1 MCSFSGPNLLSSSLS
16 VAPAPL
22 LCPLSIIVAP
32 SPSTAARLRLTY
44 RHPAAQ
50 IFFSFKTKLLS
61 QKRMAILY
69 LFYGDLSDLA
79 APRSHYPRILRRHF
93 TTTTDTVHAEAPHL
107 DPPIKSISS
116 VAGSREEDVTWP
128 IPYLT
133 TTRIVTPPMP
143 FSGVDSFPRNVFI
156 EANLRTF
163 ASRIN

>member
-1 MCSFSGPNLLSSSLS
+1 VFFLRPQLVVFFPLRRSRTAPLPLIDYRRSFSLDRRPPPSHLSASRCSN
-16 VAPAPL
+16 
-22 LCPLSIIVAP
+22 I
-32 SPSTAARLRLTY
+32 
-44 RHPAAQ
+44 
-50 IFFSFKTKLLS
+50 FSFKTKLLS

-107 DPPIKSISS
+107 DPPIKSIGS